1 MNINLEMNLKICGIT
16 SAFSIR
22 IAAENNIK
30 SLGFASDNLHG
41 PNTCND
47 EKIKNLIE
55 ECSYY
60 KIESV
65 LLTRHHTI
73 KKLIKQIDFTKPK
86 TISCSYFFP
95 KEDLSSLKSIFKK
108 LKIGLT
114 INPKKFDEKYLHSI
128 QSLID
133 VLYYDL
139 NVYTDQN
146 IITHSLDDCLD
157 QIKFLKKFNIPI
169 YIGGGIN
176 NKNIKKIVDLA
187 SPNGLDV
194 SRSLKDKNNNISLF
208 KLNELQ
214 ISLSAA

>member
-1 MNINLEMNLKICGIT
+1 M
-16 SAFSIR
+16 
-22 IAAENNIK
+22 
-30 SLGFASDNLHG
+30 
-41 PNTCND
+41 
-47 EKIKNLIE
+47 
-55 ECSYY
+55 
-60 KIESV
+60 
-65 LLTRHHTI
+65 
-73 KKLIKQIDFTKPK
+73 
-86 TISCSYFFP
+86 
-95 KEDLSSLKSIFKK
+95 
-108 LKIGLT
+108 
-114 INPKKFDEKYLHSI
+114 HSI